1 VPLEFDDE
9 QTITQFFLVPY
20 FGACIHMPPPPPNQL
35 IYVSYP
41 EGLKLEAL
49 YDPFWITGLLK
60 TSLVENETAISAY
73 AIDVNS
79 IMPYTD

>member
-1 VPLEFDDE
+1 
-9 QTITQFFLVPY
+9 
-20 FGACIHMPPPPPNQL
+20 
-35 IYVSYP
+35 
-41 EGLKLEAL
+41 

-79 IMPYTD
+79 IMPYID